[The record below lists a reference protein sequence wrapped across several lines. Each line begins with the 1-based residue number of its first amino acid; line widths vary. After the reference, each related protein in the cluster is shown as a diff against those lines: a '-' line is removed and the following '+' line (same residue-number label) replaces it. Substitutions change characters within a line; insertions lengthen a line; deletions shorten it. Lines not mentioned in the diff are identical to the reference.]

1 MRFLFYIKYL
11 IGNFRNRIARVSSFA
26 ENATT
31 CSVSIIPLTSI
42 DKRKHTTVS
51 SNHLN
56 LVDLSTLNENERL
69 AIELDVARREHTAQN
84 VLRNKGIR
92 SPAKGTFPRTGIKG
106 PGSGLKKRKSNENE
120 NKNKNK
126 NKNKNEECSEGDDD
140 EAGDGDESRY
150 LF

>member
-1 MRFLFYIKYL
+1 M
-11 IGNFRNRIARVSSFA
+11 SSFA

-56 LVDLSTLNENERL
+56 LVDLLNLNEIERFS
-69 AIELDVARREHTAQN
+69 IELDVARRELTAQN
-84 VLRNKGIR
+84 VLRDKGIR

-120 NKNKNK
+120 N
-126 NKNKNEECSEGDDD
+126 EECSEGDDD

-150 LF
+150 LS

>member
-1 MRFLFYIKYL
+1 M
-11 IGNFRNRIARVSSFA
+11 SSLA

-31 CSVSIIPLTSI
+31 CSVSIIPLTSL

-56 LVDLSTLNENERL
+56 LVDLLNLNETEKI
-69 AIELDVARREHTAQN
+69 AIELDVARRELTAQN
-84 VLRNKGIR
+84 VLRNTGIR

-106 PGSGLKKRKSNENE
+106 PGSGLKKRRSNENE
-120 NKNKNK
+120 ND
-126 NKNKNEECSEGDDD
+126 NEECSGGDDD

>member
-1 MRFLFYIKYL
+1 M
-11 IGNFRNRIARVSSFA
+11 SSFA

-56 LVDLSTLNENERL
+56 LVDLSSLTETERF
-69 AIELDVARREHTAQN
+69 AIELDVNRRALTAQN

-120 NKNKNK
+120 NE
-126 NKNKNEECSEGDDD
+126 NEECSGGDDD

-150 LF
+150 LL